1 MLAIFGFAR
10 GTLEQMVQ
18 MSDICNSKVVS
29 KIVML
34 VKPVDDSG
42 TLNTLQI
49 HFTDI
54 FMIILPQSVLYM

>member
-29 KIVML
+29 KIVTL

-42 TLNTLQI
+42 MLNTLQI

-54 FMIILPQSVLYM
+54 FMII